1 MKDEIKGIIQKAE
14 RSLKAALRLFE
25 ANDFDFAVSRA
36 YYSIFYMAEA
46 VLLTKGLSFSKHSG
60 VISGFNQHFIKTGIF
75 EYKYYEMLR
84 FAFEQRN
91 IGDYRFLQQVSKE
104 TAKKVVNEARQFL
117 EETKR
122 HLESLTDG

>member
-46 VLLTKGLSFSKHSG
+46 VLHTKGLSFLKHSG

-104 TAKKVVNEARQFL
+104 TAQKVVNDARQFL

-122 HLESLTDG
+122 HLESLTD